1 MSDQPTENL
10 AAENSTE
17 LVQNEVANQA
27 ENGQCETN
35 STPQNGTPDLVH
47 SNCETNLES
56 ESTETNLNG
65 NIGQIDTTNLN
76 DQSDLNSI
84 KIDPS
89 KLEPEISRKVFV
101 GSLNYNTT
109 EEVLKNYFSRYGEIL
124 DSVIMKES
132 KTGKSRGFGFITYTK
147 SSMVDELQ
155 KARPHKLDGRELETK
170 RATPREESGKPG
182 AESSTNKL
190 FVGAI
195 KDGVSELD
203 LQNYFGKFG
212 KIEDCVIMRD
222 KETNKLRGFGFITFN
237 DYDPVD
243 KIVLEKFHNV
253 NGQSLAVKKALP
265 KDNQN
270 SHLNSNSKNGPKQ
283 NSSMRQN
290 GRNNHQYNN
299 GPGMFNAPENFPSNN
314 SMMANNN
321 MPFMNNMNMNNFAMF
336 AQKMFEAAANNMP
349 MPFNAN
355 GGNNQLDYNG
365 SMDNNGIFNAP
376 EMNRRQNGS
385 MSMNHNGRN
394 MNFANDDFDGK
405 IKTILK

>member
-1 MSDQPTENL
+1 MSDQPSQNL
-10 AAENSTE
+10 QSGAFVE
-17 LVQNEVANQA
+17 LVQNNAADQA
-27 ENGQCETN
+27 QNGQNEINSAPNGTSDPGPSNSESTDNIQNGNIDQGETSENGQ
-35 STPQNGTPDLVH
+35 
-47 SNCETNLES
+47 
-56 ESTETNLNG
+56 
-65 NIGQIDTTNLN
+65 
-76 DQSDLNSI
+76 SDHNSI
-84 KIDPS
+84 KIDQS

-109 EEVLKNYFSRYGEIL
+109 EEALKNYFSRYGEIL

-195 KDGVSELD
+195 KDGVSESD
-203 LQNYFGKFG
+203 LQEYFGKFG
-212 KIEDCVIMRD
+212 TIEDCVIMRD

-243 KIVLEKFHNV
+243 KIVLNKFHNV

-265 KDNQN
+265 KENQN
-270 SHLNSNSKNGPKQ
+270 SHHNSNNKNGSKH
-283 NSSMRQN
+283 NSNMRQN
-290 GRNNHQYNN
+290 GRNNHQFNN
-299 GPGMFNAPENFPSNN
+299 GPGMFNTPENFGSNN
-314 SMMANNN
+314 SMMPNNN
-321 MPFMNNMNMNNFAMF
+321 MPFMNNMNMNNFAIF

-355 GGNNQLDYNG
+355 GVNNNMDYNG
-365 SMDNNGIFNAP
+365 NMGNNGGLFNAP
-376 EMNRRQNGS
+376 EMNRRQNAP
-385 MSMNHNGRN
+385 MNPNGRN
-394 MNFANDDFDGK
+394 MNFANDDFDGNF
-405 IKTILK
+405 